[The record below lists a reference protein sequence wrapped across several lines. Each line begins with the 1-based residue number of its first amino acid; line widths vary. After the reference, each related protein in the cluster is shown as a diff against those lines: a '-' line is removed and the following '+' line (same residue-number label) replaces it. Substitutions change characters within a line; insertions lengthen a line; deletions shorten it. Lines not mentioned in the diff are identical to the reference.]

1 MNDDLARLRDNLNK
15 LPFRVLVPF
24 IVAIS
29 VASVLLYVAL
39 SPFAFLYRLLLR
51 PMVWIEWEKQGID
64 TLLID
69 VESSHSRE
77 WLPRLQPLISRRAAH
92 LNWTDRRNWDPA
104 SLPSTL
110 FREFGP
116 RGKTESLTGNYLPAV
131 IVFHPL
137 HRPKLFTFGACS
149 KDLEEKLE
157 RLRAELSN

>member
-1 MNDDLARLRDNLNK
+1 MAAEAKLSHTAAMILQAIHIGYLYGFSVMEQTGLPSGTVYPALRRLERDGLI
-15 LPFRVLVPF
+15 R
-24 IVAIS
+24 S
-29 VASVLLYVAL
+29 
-39 SPFAFLYRLLLR
+39 
-51 PMVWIEWEKQGID
+51 EWEKQGID

-69 VESSHSRE
+69 VKNSHSRE

-104 SLPSTL
+104 SLPAKL

-131 IVFHPL
+131 IVFHQL
-137 HRPKLFTFGACS
+137 HRPKLFTFGARS